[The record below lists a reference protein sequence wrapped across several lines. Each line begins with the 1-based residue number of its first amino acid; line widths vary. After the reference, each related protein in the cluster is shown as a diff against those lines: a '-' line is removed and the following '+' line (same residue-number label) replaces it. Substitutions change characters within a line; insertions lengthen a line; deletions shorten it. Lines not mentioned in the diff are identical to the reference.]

1 MNTDAVCGALSVCH
15 DSEILMISAK
25 GQTVRCPVLNIRET
39 NRGSKGVKL
48 VNLNDGDK
56 LIGISEVIELDE
68 ESSSELEIA
77 EDSGE
82 NEGSSLSSVDS
93 TEGEDSIDPDS
104 VVDEEIEEEPD
115 PESDSE
121 PTDDEE

>member
-15 DSEILMISAK
+15 DSEILMISSK

-82 NEGSSLSSVDS
+82 NEVSSLSSVDS

-121 PTDDEE
+121 PTDDEK

>member
-1 MNTDAVCGALSVCH
+1 
-15 DSEILMISAK
+15 MISAK
-25 GQTVRCPVLNIRET
+25 GQTVRCSVLNIRET

-68 ESSSELEIA
+68 ESSSELELA

-82 NEGSSLSSVDS
+82 NEDSSLSSVDS
-93 TEGEDSIDPDS
+93 TEGEDSIDLDS
-104 VVDEEIEEEPD
+104 VVDEEMKAEPD

-121 PTDDEE
+121 PADDDE